1 VVADDVAPA
10 SGWPAWPARPQAG
23 RIASNAAALAIDTV
37 VVVRG
42 IFMAASWVR
51 AHLM

>member
-37 VVVRG
+37 VVMRG
-42 IFMAASWVR
+42 MFMAASGSR
-51 AHLM
+51 RTL